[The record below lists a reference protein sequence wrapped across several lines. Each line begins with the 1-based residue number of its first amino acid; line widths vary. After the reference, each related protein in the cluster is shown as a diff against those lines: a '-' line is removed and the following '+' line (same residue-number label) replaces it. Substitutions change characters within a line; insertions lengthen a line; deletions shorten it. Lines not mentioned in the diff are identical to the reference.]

1 MIKNILK
8 FSAILP
14 ILAVVMAAL
23 PARADV
29 RNFTMVN
36 DSSEPILSLH
46 VSSVSAESWE
56 DDILGADLLGQDD
69 SLAITFDSAVQGRCM
84 YDVKIVVP
92 SGDDVVA
99 SGINLCTTGS
109 VIYDGKKLVVR

>member
-1 MIKNILK
+1 MIRNLLNPL
-8 FSAILP
+8 AILP
-14 ILAVVMAAL
+14 IVAVMMAAL

-56 DDILGADLLGQDD
+56 EDILGADLLGKDD
-69 SLAITFDSAVQGRCM
+69 SLPITFDSAVAGRCM
-84 YDVKIVVP
+84 YDVKVVVP
-92 SGDDVVA
+92 SGDDVIAAGV
-99 SGINLCTTGS
+99 NLCTTTS
-109 VIYDGKKLVVR
+109 VIYDGKSLIVR

>member
-1 MIKNILK
+1 MIKNLCNPL
-8 FSAILP
+8 AILP
-14 ILAVVMAAL
+14 IVAVMMAAL

-56 DDILGADLLGQDD
+56 EDILGADLLGKDD
-69 SLAITFDSAVQGRCM
+69 SLPITFDSAVAGRCM
-84 YDVKIVVP
+84 YDVKVVVP
-92 SGDDVVA
+92 SGDDVIAAGV
-99 SGINLCTTGS
+99 NLCTTTS
-109 VIYDGKKLVVR
+109 VIYDGKSLIVR

>member
-1 MIKNILK
+1 MFKNALK
-8 FSAILP
+8 TLAILP
-14 ILAVVMAAL
+14 IVAVMMAAL

-36 DSSEPILSLH
+36 DSAEPILSLH

-56 DDILGADLLGQDD
+56 DDILGADLLGKDD
-69 SLAITFDSAVQGRCM
+69 SLPITFDSAVQGRCM

-92 SGDDVVA
+92 SGDDVIA
-99 SGINLCTTGS
+99 AGINLCTTTS
-109 VIYDGKKLVVR
+109 VIYDGKRLVVR